1 MTNEEHLALMD
12 KLTLYALGELPGP
25 EAALVREHLESCDT
39 CRREYSEV
47 GEGMVLLALTASGP
61 AAPARSRE
69 RLLAVTGLLESKR
82 PLRSEAAD
90 MPRDLDENVP
100 LYAPMRRP
108 WWSFASPF
116 AAALLALFAILLWV
130 NNSNLRSNLEA
141 ARASLGDTQGR
152 LTQAQTQLS
161 QAQLIA
167 DALTSP
173 QAQKVSLRL
182 VNAGRTA
189 QPGANTMYLRN
200 RKAIVLI
207 ASNLAPLPAGKAYE
221 LWLLPKNGA
230 APMAAGTFKPDA
242 KGSAVMTHTDMAQA
256 PEAKGFAITVENAAG
271 SEKPTSPI
279 LLVGL

>member
-25 EAALVREHLESCDT
+25 EAVHVREHLESCDT
-39 CRREYSEV
+39 CRREYLEV
-47 GEGMVLLALTASGP
+47 SEGMVLLALTASGP

-69 RLLAVTGLLESKR
+69 RLLAATGLLEAKR
-82 PLRSEAAD
+82 PVRSEAAD
-90 MPRDLDENVP
+90 MPRHLDENVA

-108 WWSFASPF
+108 WWSFASTF

-130 NNSNLRSNLEA
+130 NNSNLRNNLEA
-141 ARASLGDTQGR
+141 ARGKLGDTQAQ
-152 LTQAQTQLS
+152 LT

-173 QAQKVSLRL
+173 QAQKVSLSL
-182 VNAGRTA
+182 VSGGEKKV
-189 QPGANTMYLRN
+189 PGAHTMYLRS
-200 RKAIVLI
+200 RGAIVLI

-230 APMAAGTFKPDA
+230 APMAAGTFRPDA
-242 KGSAVMTHTDMAQA
+242 GGSAVMTHTDMAQA
-256 PEAKGFAITVENAAG
+256 PDAKGFAITVESAEG

>member
-25 EAALVREHLESCDT
+25 EAVQVREHLESCGT
-39 CRREYSEV
+39 CRREYAEV
-47 GEGMVLLALTASGP
+47 SEGMVLLALTASGP

-69 RLLAVTGLLESKR
+69 RLLAAAGLLEAKR
-82 PLRSEAAD
+82 PVRSEAAD
-90 MPRDLDENVP
+90 MPRDLEENVP

-130 NNSNLRSNLEA
+130 NNSNLRNNLEA
-141 ARASLGDTQGR
+141 ARGKLGDTQAQ
-152 LTQAQTQLS
+152 LT

-173 QAQKVSLRL
+173 LVQKVSLSL
-182 VNAGRTA
+182 VGGG
-189 QPGANTMYLRN
+189 QKKVPGAHTMYLRN

-207 ASNLAPLPAGKAYE
+207 ASNLAPLPTGKAYE
-221 LWLLPKNGA
+221 LWLLPASGA
-230 APMAAGTFKPDA
+230 APLAAGTFAPDA
-242 KGSAVMTHTDMAQA
+242 KGSAVMTHTEMTQA

-279 LLVGL
+279 LLVGS